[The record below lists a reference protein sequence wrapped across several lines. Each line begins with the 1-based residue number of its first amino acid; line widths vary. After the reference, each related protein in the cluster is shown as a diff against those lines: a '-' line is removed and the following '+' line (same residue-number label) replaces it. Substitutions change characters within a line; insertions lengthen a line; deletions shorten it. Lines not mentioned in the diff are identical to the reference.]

1 MLFRGLGRIWDGFN
15 VLETE
20 KKELYKYDLRSD
32 ISNMLIEIKVRKDEN
47 IAVPDNFMEIFITP
61 ETLQSFS

>member
-15 VLETE
+15 VLKTE
-20 KKELYKYDLRSD
+20 KKELCKYDLRSD

-47 IAVPDNFMEIFITP
+47 ITVPDNFMEIFITP